1 MVNKY
6 VYTYLSFEMFN
17 SISILGVSTYILIAL
32 IFAQIKFIFKN
43 FVLKTRYIN
52 SLANEG
58 LI

>member
-1 MVNKY
+1 MYLPIWALKCLILL
-6 VYTYLSFEMFN
+6 VYLE
-17 SISILGVSTYILIAL
+17 LALTYILIAL

-43 FVLKTRYIN
+43 FVLKTGYIN